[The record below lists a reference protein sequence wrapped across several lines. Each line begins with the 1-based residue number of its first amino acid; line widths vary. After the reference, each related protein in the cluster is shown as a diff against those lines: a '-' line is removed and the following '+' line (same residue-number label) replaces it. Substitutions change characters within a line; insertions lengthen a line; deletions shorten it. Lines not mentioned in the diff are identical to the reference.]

1 MFGLGS
7 KEKRKIVAAIM
18 DEQMKQILEQNQQL
32 IKLLAEKLLS
42 PASSSSSNATANQQR
57 TEQIIESLSSNV
69 TEFSYDPDGGSTFE
83 IWYRR
88 YEDLFL
94 LDGSKLDDAARV
106 RLLLRK
112 LNTSAHER
120 YVNCILPKHP
130 REFQFD
136 ETVTKLKKTF

>member
-1 MFGLGS
+1 
-7 KEKRKIVAAIM
+7 M

-42 PASSSSSNATANQQR
+42 PASSSSSNDTANQQR

-136 ETVTKLKKTF
+136 ETVTKLKKTFWSAWVIIQNAI